1 MVTLGVGNIMLARSP
16 ALAGRENGSH
26 LELIMRRNITTGIL
40 LALSS
45 LAAASP
51 AIADDLF
58 VGSPLG
64 TVLRADVNDGEF
76 QFGGVCGGP
85 IRSMARAESTL
96 MIGDT
101 NGNVYGLDLNEGG
114 VGYYFTLPGSD
125 NTAIVVHNSTLLIS
139 TLEGQVRR
147 VNPANG
153 EVLATYSSPIQV
165 RAMARDNEFLYAAGP
180 EGSVYR
186 APLATGEFSYFA
198 CACLGPINS
207 LAVRAGEV
215 LAADERGTVM
225 KFDRTNGNITGAF
238 FVPGDNSAMTS
249 TPAGD
254 LYIADSTGE
263 VRRVDASAGEVI
275 ETLHAGIAIDSIVFV
290 GEPSAGCAADMDH
303 DGIVNSADFFAFL
316 DFFLGGKAA
325 ADFNADSHVTSADF
339 FDYLSAFFTP
349 CI

>member
-1 MVTLGVGNIMLARSP
+1 
-16 ALAGRENGSH
+16 
-26 LELIMRRNITTGIL
+26 MRRVINTGIL
-40 LALSS
+40 LALAP
-45 LAAASP
+45 LAAVAP
-51 AIADDLF
+51 ALADDLF

-64 TVLRADVNDGEF
+64 TVLRADINDGEF

-85 IRSMARAESTL
+85 IRSMARADSTL
-96 MIGDT
+96 MIGDS
-101 NGNVYGLDLNEGG
+101 NGNVYGLDLDAGG

-125 NTAIVVHNSTLLIS
+125 NTAIVAHNSTLLIS
-139 TLEGQVRR
+139 TLEGAVRR

-153 EVLATYSSPIQV
+153 EVLATYSSPIQI
-165 RAMARDNEFLYAAGP
+165 RAMVRDNEFLYVAGP

-207 LAVRAGEV
+207 IAVRGGEV
-215 LAADERGTVM
+215 LAADERGSVM
-225 KFDRTNGNITGAF
+225 LFDRTNGNITGF
-238 FVPGDNSAMTS
+238 FSLPGDNTAMTA

-254 LYIADSTGE
+254 LYVADSTGE
-263 VRRVDASAGEVI
+263 VRRVDPASGAVLQ
-275 ETLHAGIAIDSIVFV
+275 TLHAGIAIDSIVFV
-290 GEPSAGCAADMDH
+290 GEPSSGCAADMDH

-316 DFFLGGKAA
+316 DFFLAGKLA

-339 FDYLSAFFTP
+339 FDYLNAFFTP